1 MSFLYPLL
9 DAISHGAE
17 ITRLDAISYDA
28 EVHDV
33 LDSFCWADVYVAEL
47 GTMIHGAELPSPA
60 GRFSLL
66 LNLYFTE
73 NAMLF

>member
-47 GTMIHGAELPSPA
+47 GTMIHDAELHATCWLGSAEGPN
-60 GRFSLL
+60 GR
-66 LNLYFTE
+66 
-73 NAMLF
+73 